1 MIPKYHKSVLD
12 GGVRLV
18 TEQLSS
24 ASSVALGF
32 WVSVGSRDEGPEENG
47 LAHLLEH
54 MVFKGT
60 DRRDKLAIAREIDR
74 QGGQANAYTSKEYTC
89 FHTRV
94 RPEHLEMAVDL
105 FVDIFQ
111 NSLYDEGELEL
122 EKQVI
127 SQEIAMVEDEPEEMV
142 HDLASSA
149 FWPAHPLGRPVA
161 GTQASVAALD
171 RRDIEKWIT
180 RHYVGPRLVISA
192 AGAVEHGRLAD
203 LLTERLRIRPES
215 GARSLTRPNPRPGLA
230 VKRRRLEQAHL
241 VLTSSFPDIS
251 DSRRHA
257 AAVLNLALGGNMSS
271 RLFQEIRERRG
282 LAYSVYS
289 SYTAYGDSGLMEIYA
304 AAGPNKIIEVR
315 RLILTEL
322 ERLRASPLGEL
333 ELAEAVSGL
342 KTGLILAGEF
352 MENRMSRLAKNELV
366 FGRNIDLAETCR
378 SLDEVE
384 AEEIQALASEFWGD
398 DCLAAC
404 VLGPL
409 KKSDLNKKGEDATGV

>member
-12 GGVRLV
+12 SGVRLV

-32 WVSVGSRDEGPEENG
+32 WVAVGSRDEGPEENG

-60 DRRDKLAIAREIDR
+60 GQRDKLLIAREIDR

-94 RPEHLEMAVDL
+94 RPEHLELAVDL

-127 SQEIAMVEDEPEEMV
+127 SQEIAMVEDKPEELV

-149 FWPAHPLGRPVA
+149 FWPDHPLGRPVA
-161 GTQASVAALD
+161 GTQGSVAALG
-171 RRDIEKWIT
+171 RRDIENWIT
-180 RHYVGPRLVISA
+180 SHYVGPRLVISA
-192 AGAVEHGRLAD
+192 AGAVEHDHLAN

-215 GARSLTRPNPRPGLA
+215 RARHLTRPDSRPGLT

-241 VLTSSFPDIS
+241 VLSSSFPDIS

-304 AAGPNKIIEVR
+304 AAGPDKIAEVR

-322 ERLRASPLGEL
+322 DRLRSCPLGEL
-333 ELAEAVSGL
+333 ELAEAVAGL

-366 FGRNIDLAETCR
+366 FGRHIDLAETCR

-384 AEEIQALASEFWGD
+384 AEEIQTLATEFWGED
-398 DCLAAC
+398 RLAAC

-409 KKSDLNKKGEDATGV
+409 KKSDLKKKA

>member
-1 MIPKYHKSVLD
+1 MIPKYRKSVLG

-32 WVSVGSRDEGPEENG
+32 WAAVGSRDESPEENG

-60 DRRDKLAIAREIDR
+60 ARRDKLVIAREIDR

-94 RPEHLEMAVDL
+94 RPEHLEPAVDL
-105 FVDIFQ
+105 LVDIFQ
-111 NSLYDEGELEL
+111 NSLYDEDELEL

-127 SQEIAMVEDEPEEMV
+127 SQEISMVEDEPEELV

-149 FWPAHPLGRPVA
+149 FWPGHPLGRPVA
-161 GTQASVAALD
+161 GTQGSVAALT
-171 RRDIEKWIT
+171 RRDIENWIS

-203 LLTERLRIRPES
+203 LLTERLTVRAELEGRC
-215 GARSLTRPNPRPGLA
+215 LTRPTPRPTLM

-241 VLTSSFPDIS
+241 VLSGLMPEICNA
-251 DSRRHA
+251 RRHA

-289 SYTAYGDSGLMEIYA
+289 TYTAYGDVGLMEIYS
-304 AAGPNKIIEVR
+304 AAGPDKIAEIR
-315 RLILTEL
+315 QLILMEL
-322 ERLRASPLGEL
+322 ERLRCTPLGEL
-333 ELAEAVSGL
+333 ELAEAVAGL

-352 MENRMSRLAKNELV
+352 MENRMSRLAKNEIV
-366 FGRNIDLAETCR
+366 FGRHIDLAETCQ
-378 SLDEVE
+378 SLDLVK
-384 AEEIQALASEFWGD
+384 AEDVQALALEFLGENR
-398 DCLAAC
+398 LATC
-404 VLGPL
+404 VLGPV
-409 KKSDLNKKGEDATGV
+409 KKQFFSDGTQANL

>member
-32 WVSVGSRDEGPEENG
+32 WVAVGSRDEGSEENG

-54 MVFKGT
+54 MIFKGT
-60 DRRDKLAIAREIDR
+60 DQRDKLAIAREIDR

-94 RPEHLEMAVDL
+94 RPEHLEPAVDL

-127 SQEIAMVEDEPEEMV
+127 SQEISMVEDEPEELV

-149 FWPAHPLGRPVA
+149 FWPGHPLGRPVA
-161 GTQASVAALD
+161 GTQDSLTALT
-171 RRDIEKWIT
+171 RRDIENWIS

-192 AGAVEHGRLAD
+192 AGAVEHGCLAD
-203 LLTERLRIRPES
+203 LLAQRLRVRPATE
-215 GARSLTRPNPRPGLA
+215 ARLLTCPSPRPGLTI
-230 VKRRRLEQAHL
+230 KRRRLEQAHL
-241 VLTSSFPDIS
+241 VLSGLLPEIGDT
-251 DSRRHA
+251 RRHA

-289 SYTAYGDSGLMEIYA
+289 AYTAYGDTGLMEIYA
-304 AAGPNKIIEVR
+304 AAGPDKIAEVR
-315 RLILTEL
+315 RLILLEL
-322 ERLRASPLGEL
+322 ERLRCTPLGQL
-333 ELAEAVSGL
+333 ELAEAVAGL

-352 MENRMSRLAKNELV
+352 MENRMSRLAKNEIV
-366 FGRNIDLAETCR
+366 FGRHIDLAETCR
-378 SLDEVE
+378 ILDAIK
-384 AEEIQALASEFWGD
+384 AEDVQALAADFFGEKR
-398 DCLAAC
+398 LAAC
-404 VLGPL
+404 ILGPV
-409 KKSDLNKKGEDATGV
+409 KKSDFKKAQDETGV